1 MTYAI
6 DTGALVLS
14 LSAFALGCLVAW
26 LLKRFQITDSV
37 GLIVLILLP
46 VATYGVAT
54 GFIKKITTPGG
65 WAAEFREVAAAEIRP
80 TLLVD
85 EVDDLAIVEKGGL
98 DRILSQREAIQ
109 PGQPIAIVLTLGRQN
124 YYNASA
130 IQEYIRAFL
139 TLDPDL
145 TVIFQEQSDRFAAS
159 ANANSVLAA
168 LQLDDYAPRFLRAI
182 EESDLLALRRLVVLT
197 TNAVHT
203 ETTNAEALQLMLKD
217 GVDSMVKVDERGVA
231 KGIVRRDQIVSHLM
245 VQLAS

>member
-1 MTYAI
+1 MTEAI

-26 LLKRFQITDSV
+26 LLKRFQITDSI

-54 GFIKKITTPGG
+54 GFIKKISTPGG
-65 WAAEFREVAAAEIRP
+65 WAAEFREIASAEIRP
-80 TLLVD
+80 TRLVHEVD
-85 EVDDLAIVEKGGL
+85 ELAIVEKGGL
-98 DRILSQREAIQ
+98 DRILSQREGIE

-124 YYNASA
+124 YYNERA
-130 IQEYIRAFL
+130 IQEYIRTFL

-168 LQLDDYAPRFLRAI
+168 LQLDEYAQRFLRAI
-182 EESDLLALRRLVVLT
+182 ETSDLLALRRLVVLT
-197 TNAVHT
+197 TNAVRT

-217 GVDSMVKVDERGVA
+217 GVDAMVKVDEQGVA
-231 KGIVRRDQIVSHLM
+231 KGIVRRDQIISYLM
-245 VQLAS
+245 VELAS